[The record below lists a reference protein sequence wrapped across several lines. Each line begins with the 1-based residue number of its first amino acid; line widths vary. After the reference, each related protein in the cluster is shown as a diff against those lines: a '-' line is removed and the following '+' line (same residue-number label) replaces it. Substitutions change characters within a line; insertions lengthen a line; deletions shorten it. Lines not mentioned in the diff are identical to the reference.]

1 MIAPLPDPPIPLP
14 RARWFK
20 PTLICFVAIFFVL
33 AGGVG
38 CATIRVTDPPRT
50 ASEEFLLT
58 GAAQRAVDQLT
69 VDALR
74 DRLVWIETG
83 YLIST
88 TQPFDRSF
96 LVGEVRQPSFEQ
108 IFLIAAV
115 RAKLLASGVRLA
127 TRREQAQIILEIR
140 SGGLSIDRTEFLLG
154 IPATA
159 IPYSSS
165 STVGAVAVAT
175 PELSI
180 LKSTKQHGFAS
191 VAYVAYWADTGELLT
206 VSGPFVGRTVREDYW
221 ILGTGPRTIGN
232 VPPAQER

>member
-1 MIAPLPDPPIPLP
+1 
-14 RARWFK
+14 
-20 PTLICFVAIFFVL
+20 
-33 AGGVG
+33 
-38 CATIRVTDPPRT
+38 VTDPPQT
-50 ASEEFLLT
+50 ATEQFLLS
-58 GAAQRAVDQLT
+58 GAAQKAVDRLS

-74 DRLVWIETG
+74 DRAVWIETG

-108 IFLIAAV
+108 IYLISAV
-115 RAKLLASGVRLA
+115 RAKLLTSGVRLV

-140 SGGLSIDRTEFLLG
+140 SGGLSVDRTEFLLG

-159 IPYSSS
+159 VPG
-165 STVGAVAVAT
+165 STSNLGNVVYAT
-175 PELSI
+175 PELAI

-206 VSGPFVGRTVREDYW
+206 VSGPFVGRTIREDYW
-221 ILGTGPRTIGN
+221 ILGTGPRTVGN
-232 VPPAQER
+232 IPPAQQP